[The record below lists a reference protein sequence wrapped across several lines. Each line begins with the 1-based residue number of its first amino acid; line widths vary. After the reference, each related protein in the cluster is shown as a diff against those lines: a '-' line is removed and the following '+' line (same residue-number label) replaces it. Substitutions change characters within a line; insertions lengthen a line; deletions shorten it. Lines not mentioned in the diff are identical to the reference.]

1 MVSASDV
8 CLSDRSSYLQNILAT
23 PEHPDLSCL
32 TNLVGHLFRVPV
44 AYMALL
50 GTGDTV
56 VARIGMGVEYARCLG
71 SWKLDRLLVAPQ
83 LVRDAAAELPEGTE
97 LSDLRFAASALLR
110 SSTGLQFGLLVIAD
124 RNPRPD
130 FSDRDFAALAEV
142 AGVLSGRMEL
152 RLVASMAL
160 ESELSQ
166 HEDQE
171 KHHVLASCAP
181 VPMIY
186 RGADGRCRFVNQA
199 WLEFS
204 GRNWEQEM
212 EAGWTTLIHPDYRTS
227 VTEEYWRSFEAAR
240 PFIAEAP
247 LLRHDGQY
255 RWMLSKGAPKFRR
268 DGSFDGYVGV
278 LIDIADYRD
287 APAQS

>member
-1 MVSASDV
+1 V
-8 CLSDRSSYLQNILAT
+8 YLQNILAT
-23 PEHPDLSCL
+23 PEHPDLSSL
-32 TNLVGHLFRVPV
+32 TNLVSHLFGVPV

-50 GTGDTV
+50 GIGDTV
-56 VARIGMGVEYARCLG
+56 VARIGVGVEYARCLG

-124 RNPRPD
+124 RKPRPD
-130 FSDRDFAALAEV
+130 FSDRDFSALAEI
-142 AGVLSGRMEL
+142 AGVFSGRMEL
-152 RLVASMAL
+152 RLIASMAL

-166 HEDQE
+166 NESHE
-171 KHHVLASCAP
+171 KHHVLANCAP
-181 VPMIY
+181 VPLIY
-186 RGADGRCRFVNQA
+186 RGADGQCRFVNQA

-204 GRNWEQEM
+204 GRSWEQEM

-227 VTEEYWRSFEAAR
+227 VTEEYWRSFEAVR
-240 PFIAEAP
+240 PFVAEAP

-255 RWMLSKGAPKFRR
+255 RWMLSKGAPKFRP

-278 LIDIADYRD
+278 LIDIADYRGAEE
-287 APAQS
+287 APRVHG